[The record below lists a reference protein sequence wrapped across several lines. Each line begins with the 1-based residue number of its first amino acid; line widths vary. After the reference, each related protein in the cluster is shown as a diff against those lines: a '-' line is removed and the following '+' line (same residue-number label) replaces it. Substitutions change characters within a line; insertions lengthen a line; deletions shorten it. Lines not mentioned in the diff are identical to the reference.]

1 MAAHDTRSDR
11 GPATAPRARWS
22 ADRFQLVL
30 GMVLVAVTATAPE
43 FIGNYYWIHSFQL
56 INLLIIAAVF
66 QNLLTH
72 DAGQISFGQSAIF
85 GAGAY
90 AAAIAMESFGTGF
103 ALAIALSVLVAV
115 VAGLLY
121 AMPALRV
128 QGYYL
133 GFVTLSAAVAF
144 PELVIALDGYTN
156 GVSGIPVTSAVFTGS
171 ILGISTLTLVIMVA
185 TCAALAFHAWLRT
198 TSFGRALR
206 ASAASPE
213 AAQSLGINTS
223 VMRCLAFT
231 IAAAGTGIA
240 GCLYTP
246 VVGYVSPSAFG
257 LDVSIVFFLAVIVG
271 GSGHLIAPIVGIWIL
286 YLLPN
291 ILLVELANYRL
302 LAYGG
307 LALVVMLAFPDG
319 LVGTLERW
327 RRKLAPQAVQPE
339 IQMDGVAAEMSLIPQ
354 SRAIP
359 GDIVAVARG
368 RKTFGSVVAI
378 DDVDWSVKP
387 GEIHG
392 LVGANGSGKTS
403 LLNVVSG
410 FSKLQRG
417 TVSVAGIDTGA
428 RSPASIAR
436 LGLGRTF
443 QTPRIFET
451 MSVRENLL
459 IGLDRTPSPGRGSP
473 SVSQVLL
480 MQSADAGTLQMP
492 HAQRRIVE
500 LLRVALTGADVLL
513 LDEPAAGLSAAERA
527 EFSSLLRRLRD
538 EKGKTIVLV
547 EHDLKLVWD
556 VADRITVL
564 EAGRIVA
571 SGSPDEVRKNPNTRQ
586 LFVETE
592 RAEAN

>member
-1 MAAHDTRSDR
+1 MAAHDTRSDS

-30 GMVLVAVTATAPE
+30 GMVLVAATAIVPE

-90 AAAIAMESFGTGF
+90 AAAIAMESFGAGF
-103 ALAIALSVLVAV
+103 APAMALSVLVAV

-171 ILGISTLTLVIMVA
+171 ILGISTLTLVIVAA

-271 GSGHLIAPIVGIWIL
+271 GSGHLIAPIIGIWIL

-327 RRKLAPQAVQPE
+327 RRKLAPQAAQPD
-339 IQMDGVAAEMSLIPQ
+339 IQMDGVAAEMSLIPR
-354 SRAIP
+354 SRTTP
-359 GDIVAVARG
+359 GDIVAVAQG

-378 DDVDWSVKP
+378 DDVDWSVKR

-417 TVSVAGIDTGA
+417 TVSVASTDTGT

-459 IGLDRTPSPGRGSP
+459 IGLDRAPSSGRASP
-473 SVSQVLL
+473 SASQVSL

-586 LFVETE
+586 LFVEPE